1 MPYWRGSNADLWCA
15 QQRYLPAFGSPQC
28 VLPSNIPEHPGV
40 YRFYNTDD
48 VVIYVGKA
56 KNLKNRLSSYFQSN
70 LATKT
75 DRMVHEAVRV
85 EWTIVATEV
94 EALQLEFSW
103 IKQFNPYY
111 NVQFKDDK
119 SYPYLAVT
127 NNEEYPRIFITRKSK
142 RPGISYFGPFTHTWA
157 LRNTLD
163 VILKVFP
170 IRSCSTGNFKRAQMS
185 KRQCLLGDIG
195 KCAAPCVSW
204 VSQEDHKKLSDRLVS
219 FMADGN
225 ADIVPTLRAEMELAS
240 SREEF
245 ERASKIRDSISAI
258 ERAQEST
265 DAALPESLTADVV
278 AIHRDGVHAAG
289 SIFIIRGGSIKGSR
303 SWIVD
308 HSKSLEEA
316 DEVSALFFSIYSQ
329 SAAHEIPAEI
339 LVNELPKDSSVLEG
353 WLTTLRGGPVTLKT
367 PLRGEKVEIM
377 QTVKR
382 NAQYSL
388 IQYLSKR
395 STDAAVS
402 GKALIEIE
410 EALDLDRTPLRIE
423 CFDISNISGTSVV
436 ASMVVFEDGL
446 AKKSEYRRFIINTE
460 AGFDDTRAMHQ
471 VITRR
476 LKRLQDDRTVDAAE
490 VAEYGGKLSKFS
502 YPPQLIVVDGG
513 APQVN
518 AAARAL
524 SELGINDIALCGLA
538 KRLEEV
544 WLPGSSDP
552 IILPRTSEGLYLLQ
566 RIRDEAHRFAITF
579 HRSRRSKIMLESI
592 LDEVP
597 QLGQARRAA
606 LLERFGS
613 VAAIRKAQLDEIA
626 ATPGIGVKIASVIEA
641 HLKAITTQKVDTS
654 TGEILGE

>member
-1 MPYWRGSNADLWCA
+1 MAD
-15 QQRYLPAFGSPQC
+15 PQSYR
-28 VLPSNIPEHPGV
+28 PSNIPEHPGV
-40 YRFYNTDD
+40 YRFYNAEET
-48 VVIYVGKA
+48 VIYVGKA
-56 KNLKNRLSSYFQSN
+56 KNLRNRLSNYFQSN

-157 LRNTLD
+157 LRNTFD

-170 IRSCSTGNFKRAQMS
+170 IRSCTAGNFKRAQMS

-195 KCAAPCVSW
+195 KCAAPCVNW
-204 VSQEDHKKLSDRLVS
+204 VSKEDHKELANRLVA

-225 ADIVPTLRAEMELAS
+225 SDIVPTLRAEMEIAS

-265 DAALPESLTADVV
+265 DAALPESLTADIV
-278 AIHRDGVHAAG
+278 AIHRDGAHAAG

-308 HSKSLEEA
+308 QSKSLEGD
-316 DEVSALFFSIYSQ
+316 DELSALFFSIYSQ
-329 SAAHEIPAEI
+329 SAQHEIPAEI
-339 LVNELPKDSSVLEG
+339 LVNELSQEASVIED
-353 WLTTLRGGPVTLKT
+353 WLSNLRGAPVHIKV
-367 PLRGEKVEIM
+367 PQRGEKVEIL

-402 GKALIEIE
+402 GKALLEIE
-410 EALDLDRTPLRIE
+410 DLLDLPQTPLRIE

-446 AKKSEYRRFIINTE
+446 AKKSEYRRFIINTDE
-460 AGFDDTRAMHQ
+460 GFDDTRAMHQ

-476 LKRLQDDRTVDAAE
+476 LKRLLDDRTVDAAE
-490 VAEYGGKLSKFS
+490 VAELGGRLNKFS

-524 SELGINDIALCGLA
+524 HELGINDIALCGLA

-544 WLPGSSDP
+544 WVPGSSDP
-552 IILPRTSEGLYLLQ
+552 LILPRTSEGLYLLQ
-566 RIRDEAHRFAITF
+566 RIRDEAHRFAISF

-597 QLGQARRAA
+597 QLGQARRTA
-606 LLERFGS
+606 LLDRFGS
-613 VAAIRKAQLDEIA
+613 VAAIRKASIDEIA
-626 ATPGIGVKIASVIEA
+626 ATPGIGVKIASIIQQ
-641 HLKAITTQKVDTS
+641 HLSALTTQKINTA
-654 TGEILGE
+654 TGEVSK

>member
-1 MPYWRGSNADLWCA
+1 MTD
-15 QQRYLPAFGSPQC
+15 PQSYR
-28 VLPSNIPEHPGV
+28 PSNIPEHPGV
-40 YRFYNTDD
+40 YRFYNVEDS
-48 VVIYVGKA
+48 VIYVGKA
-56 KNLKNRLSSYFQSN
+56 KNLKNRLGSYFQSN

-85 EWTIVATEV
+85 DWTIVATEV
-94 EALQLEFSW
+94 EALALEFSW
-103 IKQFNPYY
+103 IKQYNPYY

-127 NNEEYPRIFITRKSK
+127 KNEEFPRIFITRKSK
-142 RPGISYFGPFTHTWA
+142 RPGITYFGPFTHTWA
-157 LRNTLD
+157 LRNTFD

-170 IRSCSTGNFKRAQMS
+170 IRSCTSGNFKRAQSS

-195 KCAAPCVSW
+195 KCAAPCVNWISK
-204 VSQEDHKKLSDRLVS
+204 EDHKDLANRLVA
-219 FMADGN
+219 FMANGN
-225 ADIVPTLRAEMELAS
+225 ADIVPTLREEMELAAS
-240 SREEF
+240 HEEF
-245 ERASKIRDSISAI
+245 ERASKIRDSIAAI

-265 DAALPESLTADVV
+265 DAALPETFTADIV
-278 AIHRDGVHAAG
+278 AIHRDGAHAAG

-308 HSKSLEEA
+308 QSKSLEGE
-316 DEVSALFFSIYSQ
+316 DEMGALFFSIYSQ

-339 LVNELPKDSSVLEG
+339 LVNELPQDAKALEG
-353 WLTTLRGGPVTLKT
+353 WLSDLRGGPVALKV
-367 PLRGEKVEIM
+367 PLRGEKVEILT
-377 QTVKR
+377 TVKR

-388 IQYLSKR
+388 IQFLSKR

-410 EALDLDRTPLRIE
+410 EALNLERTPLRIE

-446 AKKSEYRRFIINTE
+446 AKKSEYRRFIINTDD
-460 AGFDDTRAMHQ
+460 GFDDTRAMHQ
-471 VITRR
+471 VISRR
-476 LKRLQDDRTVDAAE
+476 IKRLLDDRSVDAAE
-490 VAEYGGKLSKFS
+490 VAEFGGKLSKFS

-524 SELGINDIALCGLA
+524 AELGINDIALCGLA

-544 WLPGSSDP
+544 WMPSSPDP
-552 IILPRTSEGLYLLQ
+552 IILPRSSEGLYLLQ
-566 RIRDEAHRFAITF
+566 RVRDEAHRFAISF

-592 LDEVP
+592 LDDVP
-597 QLGQARRAA
+597 QLGQVRRAA
-606 LLERFGS
+606 LLEKFGS
-613 VAAIRKAQLDEIA
+613 VAAIRKANLVDIA
-626 ATPGIGVKIASVIEA
+626 ATPGIGIKIASIIEE
-641 HLKAITTQKVDTS
+641 HLAAITSNKIDTV
-654 TGEILGE
+654 TGEIVDK